1 METTIVYWGHIRIV
15 EKRKLVCVEVK
26 SVDAC
31 GVSSRT
37 FRLSCEG
44 RKPEKVDDV
53 DDAIA
58 QAAWEL
64 LVGRACS
71 FSISLH
77 NFLGIEWY

>member
-1 METTIVYWGHIRIV
+1 METTIVYWGYIGIM
-15 EKRKLVCVEVK
+15 EKWILLCVEVK

-58 QAAWEL
+58 QAAWEW
-64 LVGRACS
+64 LVMWGVPVAFQSACTTS
-71 FSISLH
+71 
-77 NFLGIEWY
+77 